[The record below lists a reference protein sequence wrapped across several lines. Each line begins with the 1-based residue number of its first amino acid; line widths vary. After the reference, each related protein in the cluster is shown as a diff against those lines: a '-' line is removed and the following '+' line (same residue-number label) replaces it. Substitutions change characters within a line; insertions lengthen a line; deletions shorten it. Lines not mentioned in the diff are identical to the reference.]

1 MTKHTIP
8 AVPESQELKDFVD
21 SLEEEWL
28 AEDPTLPTDA
38 IPVVAR
44 IVRLSYYIAEKV
56 DRNLARFDLTR
67 GEFEVMAV
75 LVRNPHIKVTP
86 KLLQSKILITSGGLS
101 NRIRKL
107 EEKKFLTRR
116 PDAGDR
122 RNVILYATA
131 LGREVTLAAVTSH
144 MEVERK
150 IVEGLRLEEKQSLAK
165 LLKRL
170 ILVQKTELNKNGL
183 H

>member
-1 MTKHTIP
+1 MKHQEHPIP
-8 AVPESQELKDFVD
+8 DSKDLKDFVD

-38 IPVVAR
+38 VPVVAR

-56 DRNLARFDLTR
+56 DRNLAKFDLTR

-75 LVRNPHIKVTP
+75 LVRNPNEKVTP

-107 EEKKFLTRR
+107 EEKNFLTRQH
-116 PDAGDR
+116 DEADR
-122 RNVILYATA
+122 RNVILTATP
-131 LGREVTLAAVTSH
+131 LGRRVALKAVVSH
-144 MEVERK
+144 MQIERS
-150 IVEGLRLEEKQSLAK
+150 IIERLSGEEKLGLAK

-170 ILVQKTELNKNGL
+170 ILVQQHELNKDGL
-183 H
+183 R